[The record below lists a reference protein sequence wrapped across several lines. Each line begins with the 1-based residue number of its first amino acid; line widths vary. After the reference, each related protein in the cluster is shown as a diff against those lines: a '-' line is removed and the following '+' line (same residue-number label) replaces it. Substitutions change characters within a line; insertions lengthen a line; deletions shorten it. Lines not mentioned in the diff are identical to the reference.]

1 MPVRTLLLS
10 FLFTSLASSNAGAA
24 DGKDV
29 ASHAKVPDGL
39 EVTVWAQAPQF
50 FNPTNLDIDQYG
62 RVWVTEAVNY
72 RMFNN
77 ETKRPLKHPDGDR
90 VMVLEDADGDGVAE
104 KSHVFVQ
111 DKDLVAP
118 LGIAVIGNRVFVSSS
133 PSIIRYTDAD
143 GDAVF
148 DPSKGD
154 KKEIF
159 LTGFGGFDHDH
170 GLHALFA
177 GPDGWFHINAGNAG
191 PHVVTDKSGWTLR
204 AGSFY
209 TGGTPWNNRNQPGKS
224 DDGRVYVG
232 GVAARV
238 RPDGTGL
245 SVYGHNFRNC
255 LLYTSPSP
263 RDS

>member
-1 MPVRTLLLS
+1 MLPRLLLTIGIVS
-10 FLFTSLASSNAGAA
+10 TFGAAATAA
-24 DGKDV
+24 DGPSSV
-29 ASHAKVPDGL
+29 ISHARVPEGL

-50 FNPTNLDIDQYG
+50 FNPTNLDIDQFG

-72 RMFNN
+72 RLFNN
-77 ETKRPLKHPDGDR
+77 ESKQPLKHPDGDR

-111 DKDLVAP
+111 DKDLTAP
-118 LGIAVIGNRVFVSSS
+118 LGIAVLGNRVFVSCS
-133 PSIIRYTDAD
+133 PNIIRYTDAD

-170 GLHALFA
+170 GLHAMFA
-177 GPDGWFHINAGNAG
+177 GPDGFFHLNAGNAG

-209 TGGTPWNNRNQPGKS
+209 TGGTPWNNKN
-224 DDGRVYVG
+224 
-232 GVAARV
+232 
-238 RPDGTGL
+238 
-245 SVYGHNFRNC
+245 
-255 LLYTSPSP
+255 
-263 RDS
+263 

>member
-1 MPVRTLLLS
+1 MTRRLLLT
-10 FLFTSLASSNAGAA
+10 LAMIGSLPALCRAA
-24 DGKDV
+24 DGKAV
-29 ASHAKVPDGL
+29 AKQARVPEGL

-50 FNPTNLDIDQYG
+50 FNPTNIDIDQHG
-62 RVWVTEAVNY
+62 RMWVTEAVNY
-72 RMFNN
+72 RLFNN
-77 ETKRPLKHPDGDR
+77 DGKKPLKHPAGDR
-90 VMVLEDADGDGVAE
+90 VMVLQDADGDGVAE

-111 DKDLVAP
+111 DKDLTAP
-118 LGIAVIGNRVFVSSS
+118 LGIAVLGNRVFVSCS
-133 PSIIRYTDAD
+133 PNIIRYTDAD

-148 DPSKGD
+148 DASKGD

-170 GLHALFA
+170 GLHAMFA
-177 GPDGWFHINAGNAG
+177 GPDGLFHLNAGNAG

-209 TGGTPWNNRNQPGKS
+209 TGGTPWNNRNTPGSKS

-232 GVAARV
+232 GIAARV

-245 SVYGHNFRNC
+245 SVAP
-255 LLYTSPSP
+255 T
-263 RDS
+263 